1 MLKLV
6 KKRLAGL
13 QRKISLWEMKSYY
26 EHGRIDFPSLEALEA
41 ISKQHKWFRDIE
53 INLLAL
59 RENEQVFFFDKLGHL
74 VREAEHVSNRTVEQ
88 GPYQPEGTVA
98 TARSVGPWG
107 TDEEGTNAE
116 VLTER
121 LLRAIVKLSKTLEE
135 TGPHNSRVNGCYYR
149 IAHDT
154 LMWLR
159 CISQP

>member
-13 QRKISLWEMKSYY
+13 QRKISLWEMNRFY
-26 EHGRIDFPSLEALEA
+26 EHGRMDFPSLEALEA
-41 ISKQHKWFRDIE
+41 ISKQHKWFSNTE
-53 INLLAL
+53 INLMLL
-59 RENEQVFFFDKLGHL
+59 RETEQTFFFDNLGRL
-74 VREAEHVSNRTVEQ
+74 VREVEFVSKRTVEQ

-116 VLTER
+116 ILTER
-121 LLRAIVKLSKTLEE
+121 LLQGIVALSGTLES